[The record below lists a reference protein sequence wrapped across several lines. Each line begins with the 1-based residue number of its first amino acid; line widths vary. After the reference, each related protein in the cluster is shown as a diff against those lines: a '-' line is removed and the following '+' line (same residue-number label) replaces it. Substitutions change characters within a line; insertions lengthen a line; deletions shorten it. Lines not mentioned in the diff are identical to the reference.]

1 MPAGIV
7 IAALA
12 VIALVAIVALSL
24 FGGSSEGSPPAGIQ
38 AEPERMQE

>member
-24 FGGSSEGSPPAGIQ
+24 FGGSSVGSPTDGIQ